1 MRSDHDKLD
10 RQIDELLGKHYDKE
24 DDYTEDDGSR
34 QVIVDRKYAYDDI
47 KGDTRKIYEL
57 DDLKD
62 DEEEVEEEIVKP
74 TRMSRVAR
82 LEEEYEDEEK
92 PTYLVKEDKDEDNIN
107 FPLLIIGALFFI
119 VAFVSMVVFFVY
131 F

>member
-1 MRSDHDKLD
+1 MGSDHDKLD
-10 RQIDELLGKHYDKE
+10 RQIDELLGKGYDKE
-24 DDYTEDDGSR
+24 YDYTEDDGSR

-47 KGDTRKIYEL
+47 IGDTRKIYEL

-62 DEEEVEEEIVKP
+62 ADEKEEERVKP

-119 VAFVSMVVFFVY
+119 VAFASMVVFFVY

>member
-1 MRSDHDKLD
+1 M
-10 RQIDELLGKHYDKE
+10 
-24 DDYTEDDGSR
+24 
-34 QVIVDRKYAYDDI
+34 
-47 KGDTRKIYEL
+47 
-57 DDLKD
+57 
-62 DEEEVEEEIVKP
+62 EEEIVKP

-82 LEEEYEDEEK
+82 FEEEYEDEEK
-92 PTYLVKEDKDEDNIN
+92 PTYLVKEDKEDNIN

>member
-10 RQIDELLGKHYDKE
+10 RQIDELLGKRYDKE

-34 QVIVDRKYAYDDI
+34 QIIVDRKYAYDDI

-62 DEEEVEEEIVKP
+62 DEEEAEEDIVKP

-92 PTYLVKEDKDEDNIN
+92 PTYLVKEDKYDDNIN